1 MAKMRIQHKSQPTTR
16 LGKTLRELRYDHR
29 YTTYVISEALE
40 VTTQAISGWETGR
53 TMPRES
59 TLVALANFY
68 GLPPAFFFPDYIKD
82 LGERAIKR
90 GNTFI
95 KIKSSTLE
103 TVLKE
108 RAKNAE

>member
-40 VTTQAISGWETGR
+40 VTTQAISGWETGK
-53 TMPRES
+53 TIPRES

-68 GLPPAFFFPDYIKD
+68 GLPPTFFFSDYIKD